1 MAYVGDLLSYANLL
15 MFKTELNKQRMQMQ
29 ERKKERENERKKER
43 MRHREGERK
52 ERQSI
57 TDKEDGRS
65 QFNGKPADFKST

>member
-1 MAYVGDLLSYANLL
+1 MAYVGDLLSYADLL

-43 MRHREGERK
+43 MRRREGESK
-52 ERQSI
+52 ERQNI

-65 QFNGKPADFKST
+65 QFNSKPTDIRSS